1 MKYFVL
7 GVVIGALLLPL
18 LAWMFRALIIEVQEN
33 EAVLVTRFGKLDTT
47 LTRPGLHF
55 WPSRALP
62 WVNAISV
69 SLRKDFRLFR
79 AIHVNDARGTTV
91 IIDLWIEF
99 RVVDAA
105 RATFSVADWDRS
117 LQNIVA
123 HSATSILG
131 NRQFNEILCD
141 RTELGALLEQDI
153 EKETERWGL
162 AVEQVFVAKVNL
174 LPEVGRQIFET
185 IAARLERAKADIEEM
200 GRLAVAELDAKTEA
214 EVATLVAEAK
224 TQYPLAIGRALARL
238 QQRPAVYHAYETL
251 HRLSLLRPHRTVVFR
266 GFEEDVRAIDAAMIH
281 ASPSESSDEKKL
293 ERGQPVRSTH

>member
-18 LAWMFRALIIEVQEN
+18 LAWMFRALVIEVQEN

-69 SLRKDFRLFR
+69 SLRRDFRLFR

-162 AVEQVFVAKVNL
+162 AVEQVFVAKVSL
-174 LPEVGRQIFET
+174 LPEVSRQIFET

-281 ASPSESSDEKKL
+281 ASPSESSDDKKL
-293 ERGQPVRSTH
+293 ERVPPVRSTH